1 MGIWIRSQDKTMLLN
16 INGLSTGISS
26 ADACVFG
33 RVENTDLLG
42 MILGSYP
49 TDAESLQVLDM
60 IQENIGTTKVFQ
72 MPPAGFSQTN
82 KKPAV
87 NLARDLDLY
96 KEALTMLLD
105 SNDYITCDNCPL
117 REGCSRREATAI
129 CISDLRDYFLEEAR
143 ESIAKAEGGG
153 E

>member
-1 MGIWIRSQDKTMLLN
+1 MGIWIRNQDKTMLLN

-42 MILGSYP
+42 MIIGSYP
-49 TDAESLQVLDM
+49 TEAEAIQVLDM
-60 IQENIGTTKVFQ
+60 IQERIVHQEQVRLMPSQDWITPSIVFQ

-105 SNDYITCDNCPL
+105 SNDYITLWDEEE
-117 REGCSRREATAI
+117 EG
-129 CISDLRDYFLEEAR
+129 EE
-143 ESIAKAEGGG
+143 
-153 E
+153 